1 MAFSEIDKAAITAF
15 NKLQD
20 EGNLSYYAI
29 FMAGVEYQK
38 DKYDKLKAV
47 SHKLYTAAQYLSD
60 NPNSTESLRE
70 AMKEYYNFIN
80 NIKV

>member
-1 MAFSEIDKAAITAF
+1 MEISKLDKAAIEAY
-15 NKLQD
+15 KRLQN
-20 EGNLSYYAI
+20 EGNLSYYGL
-29 FMAGVEYQK
+29 FMAVVEYQK

-47 SHKLYTAAQYLSD
+47 SHKLYTAAQYLSG

-80 NIKV
+80 DIK